1 MNNQINMNLQKLH
14 EQPNSHESTQ
24 NFMNNQINM
33 NLQKLHEQPNSHE
46 STKTS

>member
-1 MNNQINMNLQKLH
+1 MNNQIHMNLQKLH
-14 EQPNSHESTQ
+14 EQPNY
-24 NFMNNQINM
+24 